1 MIWHDNA
8 VPVKVPAM
16 RLLLLL
22 IPVTLL
28 LAACASLSEDECRG
42 GNWYDIGVRD
52 GADGRPSDF
61 IFTHAKACADYG
73 VRPDR
78 TAWLRGREE
87 GLRLYCTP
95 ERAFQEGRRGRS
107 LAPVCPIED
116 LAALERANDRGQ
128 RLHFIEEEI
137 EDVERE
143 IREITSQIAALPAD
157 DPTRASLISQRGWLR
172 MELLRLRAQRARYL

>member
-1 MIWHDNA
+1 MIWHDDA
-8 VPVKVPAM
+8 IPVSVATM
-16 RLLLLL
+16 RFLLLL

-28 LAACASLSEDECRG
+28 LAACASLSEDECRA
-42 GNWYDIGVRD
+42 GNWYEIGLRD
-52 GADGRPSDF
+52 GADGRLSDF
-61 IFTHAKACADYG
+61 IFTHAKACGDYG

-78 TAWLRGREE
+78 TAWLRGRKE
-87 GLRLYCTP
+87 GLKLYCTP
-95 ERAFQEGRRGRS
+95 ERAFREGRRGRS

-116 LAALERANDRGQ
+116 LAALEQANDRGL

-172 MELLRLRAQRARYL
+172 MELLRLRAQRASYL